1 MDRHVPSEPDAA
13 PGLRER
19 KRLQTLD
26 LLTRS
31 AYTLFETHGYDGVT
45 MEQIAAQAGVSK
57 GTLYNHFPV
66 KEALLAH
73 YFHQELARSARDL
86 LPRLMKLPGFAQR
99 LTKTLH
105 ASAHWSRRTAPTQH
119 PTCTI
124 GWRPRSPPPRTTPG
138 IRAAACIRC
147 SPR

>member
-1 MDRHVPSEPDAA
+1 M
-13 PGLRER
+13 
-19 KRLQTLD
+19 
-26 LLTRS
+26 
-31 AYTLFETHGYDGVT
+31 
-45 MEQIAAQAGVSK
+45 
-57 GTLYNHFPV
+57 

-105 ASAHWSRRTAPTQH
+105 ASAHWSEAHRAYMAP
-119 PTCTI
+119 CTI

>member
-1 MDRHVPSEPDAA
+1 MSPSEPDAA

-31 AYTLFETHGYDGVT
+31 AYAVRDPRLRQRDDG
-45 MEQIAAQAGVSK
+45 ADRGAGRRLQ

-105 ASAHWSRRTAPTQH
+105 ASAHWSEAHRAYMA